1 MTDNK
6 VIARLIGKC
15 YNEGETITLVSVVQE
30 FSSMDELEAAYRPK
44 AAYDVFGEEY
54 MSVKTLGDRRDIG
67 SVSCQIEIWD
77 AGSMKWVR
85 YRSHFY
91 GKYTARVLVGAV

>member
-6 VIARLIGKC
+6 VIARLVGKC
-15 YNEGETITLVSVVQE
+15 YNEGETITLVSVAQE
-30 FSSMDELEAAYRPK
+30 LSSMDELEAAYRPG

-54 MSVKTLGDRRDIG
+54 MSVKALGDRKDIE
-67 SVSCQIEIWD
+67 SVSCHIELWD

-85 YRSHFY
+85 YRSRFY
-91 GKYTARVLVGAV
+91 GKHTVRALIGAV